1 MQEHLMRRRSGRS
14 RGQALVEF
22 ALIIPIFLAVLLAI
36 LEGGYYAFTLNSLN
50 RAVQEG
56 GRHAAIVPPPIGT
69 GAATVGDVQN
79 RVSSSAVGFTVAPAS
94 VNVTMTRCSASPC
107 SFTTRTT
114 GDAVS
119 VSFTYT
125 YTPLTAAVLSS
136 GTTIPINFVTEY
148 FVE

>member
-1 MQEHLMRRRSGRS
+1 VQELVMARRRRRS

-22 ALIIPIFLAVLLAI
+22 ALIIPIFLAVVLALI
-36 LEGGYYAFTLNSLN
+36 EGAYYAFTLNSLD

-69 GAATVGDVQN
+69 GAATVTAVQN
-79 RVSSSAVGFTVAPAS
+79 RVRDRAIGLTVAPAS
-94 VNVTMTRCSASPC
+94 VTVAMTQCATSPC

-114 GDAVS
+114 GDRVR

-125 YTPLTAAVLSS
+125 HTPMTAVMFS
-136 GTTIPINFVTEY
+136 GGASFPLEFATEY
-148 FVE
+148 TVE